1 MYPCSNRRRYC
12 RCVQLPQSSS
22 TSVISKADRDER
34 IPLFTRAVESDPE
47 LPYAPLLRYAPSAY
61 LVYLLRLPRTLET
74 QDDFVQLKAAQ
85 ILTVLLWSVHVDV
98 FDSYVIDR
106 PQVPRLRFSNRPSYS
121 RSWSFSPHSSKEA
134 LPTSV
139 ILQFNV

>member
-1 MYPCSNRRRYC
+1 MHL
-12 RCVQLPQSSS
+12 LP
-22 TSVISKADRDER
+22 
-34 IPLFTRAVESDPE
+34 
-47 LPYAPLLRYAPSAY
+47 
-61 LVYLLRLPRTLET
+61 LPRTLET

-121 RSWSFSPHSSKEA
+121 RSWSFSPRSSKEA

-139 ILQFNV
+139 TLQSNV